1 MKYAMTM
8 DGKAATASGKSKWIT
23 GELARERVHL
33 DRKRYAAILTGIGTV
48 LADDPLLTCRIP
60 GGRDPVR
67 IVCDTKLR
75 IPLTAQIVKTAEKTR
90 TIIVTGSGDDKKRSL
105 LKQAG
110 CEILTVTVE
119 NGRIDLKALMKQLGE
134 MAIDSILMEG
144 GPQMN
149 SAALESGIVNKIQA
163 YVAPKLFGGQ
173 QAKTPVGG
181 TGVDSPEKAWR
192 LSAPVIT
199 KLGQDILLESEVVSC
214 LQEL

>member
-1 MKYAMTM
+1 M
-8 DGKAATASGKSKWIT
+8 
-23 GELARERVHL
+23 
-33 DRKRYAAILTGIGTV
+33 
-48 LADDPLLTCRIP
+48 
-60 GGRDPVR
+60 
-67 IVCDTKLR
+67 
-75 IPLTAQIVKTAEKTR
+75 
-90 TIIVTGSGDDKKRSL
+90 TGSGDDKKRSL

-119 NGRIDLKALMKQLGE
+119 NGRIDLKALMKQLGK